1 MKEKAEAIEILEE
14 PIKFRSL
21 FTLRSL
27 SITLSL
33 SLYFVSLS
41 ITLSLTVSSLNDRFL
56 CLYSTFYFLLQ
67 YLHVFRL
74 VLVSF
79 FFFFFGCTF
88 CDFVLVR
95 FRRMIWVFVVFV
107 VNVIDRWLF
116 CESDSK
122 NRELSCV
129 WFPRKLGFKQ

>member
-56 CLYSTFYFLLQ
+56 CLYNTFYFLLQ

-79 FFFFFGCTF
+79 FFFFFFGCTF

-95 FRRMIWVFVVFV
+95 FRRMI
-107 VNVIDRWLF
+107 
-116 CESDSK
+116 
-122 NRELSCV
+122 
-129 WFPRKLGFKQ
+129 

>member
-33 SLYFVSLS
+33 TLYFVSLS

-56 CLYSTFYFLLQ
+56 CLYNTFYFLLQ

-74 VLVSF
+74 VLLSF
-79 FFFFFGCTF
+79 FFFF
-88 CDFVLVR
+88 LV
-95 FRRMIWVFVVFV
+95 VHS
-107 VNVIDRWLF
+107 VIL
-116 CESDSK
+116 C
-122 NRELSCV
+122 
-129 WFPRKLGFKQ
+129 